1 MRALQRLAVFAIVE
15 ILCISPALALPLP
28 AASGLSLHAPSA
40 PSSSL
45 AHVLEL
51 AGTLLAVGMA
61 IKVKDIGAVT
71 QKYQTRAAAAAGD
84 YKTGVQQ
91 AGQDWQSGALAGETN
106 YEQGVQES
114 IGKKRYGRGIQQ
126 AGADKYVQ
134 NATTLGAARYPQG
147 VQQAGPSFSKGMA
160 PVLDRIRAL
169 NLPPKGPKRSPQNQ
183 QRAAMVALELGKM
196 KDGQ

>member
-1 MRALQRLAVFAIVE
+1 MRAIQRLAVFAIVE
-15 ILCISPALALPLP
+15 ILLISPVFAFPLGAP
-28 AASGLSLHAPSA
+28 AGPTVQAPTA
-40 PSSSL
+40 PLRSV
-45 AHVLEL
+45 ARVLETL
-51 AGTLLAVGMA
+51 GSLLAVGMA

-91 AGQDWQSGALAGETN
+91 AGADWQSGALAGESN
-106 YEQGVQES
+106 FEQGVQQA
-114 IGKKRYGRGIQQ
+114 IAAKRYGRGIQS

-134 NATTLGAARYPQG
+134 NAVNLGAARYPQG
-147 VQQAGPSFSKGMA
+147 VQQAAPAFSKGMA
-160 PVLDRIRAL
+160 PVLQRIANL
-169 NLPPKGPKRSPQNQ
+169 TLPPKGPKRSPQNQ

>member
-1 MRALQRLAVFAIVE
+1 MTRSARLAVLLTVLVVAAGPLAAVPLAASAGLAMQATPASAHPVAGLFG
-15 ILCISPALALPLP
+15 LLGGALAVF
-28 AASGLSLHAPSA
+28 G
-40 PSSSL
+40 
-45 AHVLEL
+45 
-51 AGTLLAVGMA
+51 A